1 MGTDATSTFDSE
13 LKDRLPLAC
22 ATLEL
27 FDYAFDDD
35 LLGRIYDE
43 HRGRCYTDRLTFP
56 ALLRLVRDALL
67 QHQGSGHRLFV
78 ELERGEDEPVD
89 ESNFYRK
96 LARMPV
102 EVSRALLRQ
111 CTGRLHAVM
120 PISTERLLPGCFEEF
135 EVVVVD
141 GKKVKNA
148 AKRLKLTRGYSG
160 SLLGAKA
167 LVAMRLRS
175 GLALAMNDSLDGE
188 ANDVPLV
195 EGLLPQVRE
204 VIVEQAILWLA
215 DRQFCDARTMRRL
228 LERAG
233 DHFAV
238 RVREGLDFQAE
249 SRVELTDDQGR
260 KVIDEVGTFGNGKN
274 AMRLLRRVTLVRQG
288 KDEDN
293 VVLLSDLTDR
303 KVFDALDLLKLYR
316 KRWSIEQMF
325 QQVTETFALDHLIGC
340 RPQAILLQF
349 ALCLLMYNLVQ
360 VVKRYVAADGG
371 VDDVSAVS
379 TYGLFYDVRRELTA
393 WAYLAQVPWRRVSRD
408 AAQMRQRLTELTA
421 GSWDPVAYTKA
432 ADKNPR
438 KPKPP
443 PKRLH
448 GGHTSV
454 QRLLEG
460 KVRVKA

>member
-1 MGTDATSTFDSE
+1 MDAFDSE

-27 FDYAFDDD
+27 FDYAFDED
-35 LLGRIYDE
+35 LLGRIYDAY
-43 HRGRCYTDRLTFP
+43 RGRCYTDCLTFP
-56 ALLRLVRDALL
+56 TLLRLVRDALL

-78 ELERGEDEPVD
+78 ELERGEEEPVN

-96 LARMPV
+96 LGRMPV
-102 EVSRALLRQ
+102 EVSRALLRE
-111 CTGRLHAVM
+111 CTARLASVM
-120 PISTERLLPGCFEEF
+120 PVPTQRLLPVCFEAF

-148 AKRLKLTRGYSG
+148 AKRLQLTRGYSG
-160 SLLGAKA
+160 TLLGAKA
-167 LVAMRLRS
+167 LVAMQLRS

-195 EGLLPQVRE
+195 KGLLPQVRE
-204 VIVEQAILWLA
+204 FITQAILWLA
-215 DRQFCDARTMRRL
+215 DRQFCDVRTLSQL
-228 LERAG
+228 LARAG

-238 RVREGLDFQAE
+238 RVREGLAFRAE
-249 SRVELTDDQGR
+249 SRAELTDDQGR
-260 KVIDEVGTFGNGKN
+260 RVVDEIGVFGSGKR
-274 AMRLLRRVTLVRQG
+274 AMRLRRVTLVREGDDQ
-288 KDEDN
+288 DN
-293 VVLLSDLTDR
+293 VVLLSDLLDR
-303 KVFDALDLLKLYR
+303 KAFDALDLLKLYR

-325 QQVTETFALDHLIGC
+325 QQVTETFSLTHLIGC
-340 RPQAILLQF
+340 RPQAVLFQF

-360 VVKRYVAADGG
+360 VVKRYVAADGKM
-371 VDDVSAVS
+371 DDVSAVS

-393 WAYLAQVPWRRVSRD
+393 WAYLAREPSSWCRRAGANRD
-408 AAQMRQRLTELTA
+408 AGQMRERLTELTA

-460 KVRVKA
+460 KARVKA